1 MSEID
6 QTINYLNYKQV
17 ELKDQMDSQKS
28 KYVESERIRKLLE
41 EENNALKEEKAEI
54 QSSLQG
60 IIDGLHL
67 EKEMLESYKQKNE
80 SLIKELNND
89 LENAKLQNN

>member
-54 QSSLQG
+54 
-60 IIDGLHL
+60 
-67 EKEMLESYKQKNE
+67 
-80 SLIKELNND
+80 
-89 LENAKLQNN
+89 